1 MTDASGAIKY
11 EQLPSNAVEYLE
23 LDYDNSLVKII
34 FKSNMMKQYCYK
46 CEDLEEFQS
55 TFMELSGR
63 LEAEQDRDDDDNL
76 LESEEDTIQRED
88 ASIGRFINDRIRA
101 GYLKI
106 DTVLTQHP
114 DMLDAGWEPF
124 QGSTMPKDGVV
135 LGDSSQS
142 VTDEQLEEMRVAI
155 MEGSITPETPNE
167 KS

>member
-1 MTDASGAIKY
+1 MSDSSGAIKY

-88 ASIGRFINDRIRA
+88 ASIGKFINDRIRA

-114 DMLDAGWEPF
+114 DMLERGWEPF
-124 QGSTMPKDGVV
+124 NGSTMPKDSVV
-135 LGDSSQS
+135 YEDTPQS
-142 VTDEQLEEMRVAI
+142 VTEEQLEEMRIAI

>member
-1 MTDASGAIKY
+1 MSDSSGAIKY

-46 CEDLEEFQS
+46 CEDLEDFQS
-55 TFMELSGR
+55 KFMELSGQ
-63 LEAEQDRDDDDNL
+63 LEGEQDRDDDDNP
-76 LESEEDTIQRED
+76 LESEADTIERED

-124 QGSTMPKDGVV
+124 QGSTIPEEGVV
-135 LGDSSQS
+135 IEDTPQS

>member
-1 MTDASGAIKY
+1 MSDSSGAIKY

-46 CEDLEEFQS
+46 CEDLEDFQS
-55 TFMELSGR
+55 KFMELSGQ
-63 LEAEQDRDDDDNL
+63 LEAEQDRDDEDNL
-76 LESEEDTIQRED
+76 VESEEDTIDRED
-88 ASIGRFINDRIRA
+88 ASIGKFINDRIRA

-114 DMLDAGWEPF
+114 DMLDVGWEPF
-124 QGSTMPKDGVV
+124 QGTTIPEDGVV
-135 LGDSSQS
+135 IEDTPQS
-142 VTDEQLEEMRVAI
+142 VTDEQAEEMRVAI

>member
-1 MTDASGAIKY
+1 
-11 EQLPSNAVEYLE
+11 
-23 LDYDNSLVKII
+23 
-34 FKSNMMKQYCYK
+34 
-46 CEDLEEFQS
+46 
-55 TFMELSGR
+55 MELSGR

-88 ASIGRFINDRIRA
+88 ASIGKFINDRIRG

-124 QGSTMPKDGVV
+124 QGTTIPEDGVV
-135 LGDSSQS
+135 IEDTPQS
-142 VTDEQLEEMRVAI
+142 VTDEQAEEMRVAI

>member
-1 MTDASGAIKY
+1 MSDSSGAIKY

-46 CEDLEEFQS
+46 CEDLEDFQS
-55 TFMELSGR
+55 KFMELSGR
-63 LEAEQDRDDDDNL
+63 LEDQQDRDDEDNL
-76 LESEEDTIQRED
+76 VESEEDTVQRED

-114 DMLDAGWEPF
+114 DMLDVGWEPF
-124 QGSTMPKDGVV
+124 NGSTIPEGGVV
-135 LGDSSQS
+135 LEDSSES
-142 VTDEQLEEMRVAI
+142 VTEEQAKGMIDAI
-155 MEGSITPETPNE
+155 MKESNTQDT
-167 KS
+167 

>member
-1 MTDASGAIKY
+1 MSDSTGAIKY

-46 CEDLEEFQS
+46 CEDLEDFQS
-55 TFMELSGR
+55 KFMELSGQ
-63 LEAEQDRDDDDNL
+63 LEGEQDRDDDDNP
-76 LESEEDTIQRED
+76 LESEADTIERED

-124 QGSTMPKDGVV
+124 QGSTIPEEGVV
-135 LGDSSQS
+135 IEDTPQS

>member
-1 MTDASGAIKY
+1 MSDSSGAIKY

-23 LDYDNSLVKII
+23 LDYDNSI

-46 CEDLEEFQS
+46 CEDLEDFQS
-55 TFMELSGR
+55 KFMELSGQ
-63 LEAEQDRDDDDNL
+63 LEAEQDRDDEDNL
-76 LESEEDTIQRED
+76 VESEEDTIDRED
-88 ASIGRFINDRIRA
+88 ASIGKFINDRIRA

-114 DMLDAGWEPF
+114 DMLERGWEPF
-124 QGSTMPKDGVV
+124 NGSTMPKDSVV
-135 LGDSSQS
+135 YEDTPQS
-142 VTDEQLEEMRVAI
+142 VTEEQLEEMRIAI